1 MQWVTRIVA
10 ANRALRLGRQA
21 RQIEAVIAALPAL
34 LRDPLAAITIKEL
47 ANAACAEFPHLYG
60 SAPDKTYQAWG
71 EGAEI
76 GFERARSDNPQVRM
90 RGIALWMAVVYHET
104 KDAEHGA
111 MANLHRQVLRLLR
124 VIKDA
129 AGAKPGVY
137 EAWST
142 GRGEAAA

>member
-1 MQWVTRIVA
+1 MRLVTRIVA
-10 ANRALRLGRQA
+10 KSRAIRLA
-21 RQIEAVIAALPAL
+21 RQLRDIEAAVNALPVGARRQLAL
-34 LRDPLAAITIKEL
+34 LAMKEF
-47 ANAACAEFPHLYG
+47 ANASRCEFPHLYG
-60 SAPDKTYQAWG
+60 SPPEQKYLPWG
-71 EGAEI
+71 SGTGI
-76 GFERARSDNPQVRM
+76 GHERARSDNPQVRM

-111 MANLHRQVLRLLR
+111 MASLHRQVLRLLR

-142 GRGEAAA
+142 GRGEAA